1 MVFLPK
7 IISGNSHIEL
17 AKKIAKLMKTS
28 LVDAEIQYFKNG
40 EIRPII
46 RESVRGQDVIIIQSG
61 NGTVVDGKERSLNDT
76 IMEVVIIAKTLKSA
90 GAGIITLIMPNYPY
104 ARQDKKD
111 NPRGCISARYIAD
124 IIQDSGVDRIVCMDL
139 HSSQIQGFFRIPCDN
154 LYAVNLIRDYLWK
167 NIFSKESDYT
177 KKYVVVAPDEGAL
190 KRAKD
195 YSLRFGLKV
204 VAVSKERDDSK
215 KNEVKSA
222 HLIGDPSLIKG
233 KTAIIVD
240 DMCDT
245 FGTIQT
251 VSKILTD
258 IGAKEIIVAVTHGIL
273 SDPALER
280 LNNTK
285 EVKMM
290 IVSDS
295 IPQNNNIIRS
305 NKLKVYSIANLISE
319 VIFRIINNQSVS
331 EIFKMEKV
339 GKSLSESVDSILSMD
354 E

>member
-1 MVFLPK
+1 MFLPR
-7 IISGNSHIEL
+7 IISGNSHMEL
-17 AKKIAKLMKTS
+17 ARNVARIMKTS
-28 LVDAEIQYFKNG
+28 LIDAEIQYFKNG

-46 RESVRGQDVIIIQSG
+46 RESDIIIIQSG
-61 NGTVVDGKERSLNDT
+61 CGNIVDGKEKSLNDT
-76 IMEVVIIAKTLKSA
+76 IMEVIILSKTLKSA
-90 GAGIITLIMPNYPY
+90 GSGIITLVMPNYPY

-111 NPRGCISARYIAD
+111 NPRGCISARYVAD
-124 IIQDSGVDRIVCMDL
+124 ILQNAGVDRIVCMDL
-139 HSSQIQGFFRIPCDN
+139 HSSQIQGFFQIPCDN

-167 NIFSKESDYT
+167 NVFSKEEDYT
-177 KKYVVVAPDEGAL
+177 QKYVVVAPDEGAL

-222 HLIGDPSLIKG
+222 HLIGDPNLIQG
-233 KTAIIVD
+233 RTAIIVD

-251 VSKILTD
+251 VSKILTNA
-258 IGAKEIIVAVTHGIL
+258 GAKDIIVAVTHGIL
-273 SDPALER
+273 SDPAMER
-280 LNNTK
+280 LNATD

-290 IVSDS
+290 LVSDS
-295 IPQNNNIIRS
+295 IPQEKKAAQS
-305 NKLKVYSIANLISE
+305 DKLKVFSIAPLISE
-319 VIFRIINNQSVS
+319 VISRISNNQSVS

-339 GKSLSESVDSILSMD
+339 GKSLSESMNSLSSID
-354 E
+354 EAI

>member
-1 MVFLPK
+1 MFLPK
-7 IISGNSHIEL
+7 IISGSSHKKL
-17 AKKIAKLMKTS
+17 ALEIAKLMKTS
-28 LVDAEIQYFKNG
+28 LIDSEIQYFKNG

-46 RESVRGQDVIIIQSG
+46 KESVRGQDVIIIQSG
-61 NGTVVDGKERSLNDT
+61 NTAFVDGKERTLNDI
-76 IMEVVIIAKTLKSA
+76 IMEVIILSKTLKSA

-111 NPRGCISARYIAD
+111 NPRGCISARYVAD
-124 IIQDSGVDRIVCMDL
+124 IIQDAGIDRIVCMDL
-139 HSSQIQGFFRIPCDN
+139 HSSQIQGFFKIPCDN
-154 LYAVNLIRDYLWK
+154 LYAVNLIRNYLWK
-167 NIFSKESDYT
+167 YIFSKEEDYT

-215 KNEVKSA
+215 KNEVKCA
-222 HLIGDPSLIKG
+222 HLIGDPKLIKG

-251 VSKILTD
+251 VSKILKD
-258 IGAKEIIVAVTHGIL
+258 IGAKDIIVAVTHGIL
-273 SDPALER
+273 SDPAIER
-280 LNNTK
+280 LNNTD

-295 IPQNNNIIRS
+295 IPQEHNTKRCE
-305 NKLKVYSIANLISE
+305 KLKVFSIANLIAE
-319 VIFRIINNQSVS
+319 VIYRIINNQSVS

-339 GKSLSESVDSILSMD
+339 GKNLSESLSSISSVD